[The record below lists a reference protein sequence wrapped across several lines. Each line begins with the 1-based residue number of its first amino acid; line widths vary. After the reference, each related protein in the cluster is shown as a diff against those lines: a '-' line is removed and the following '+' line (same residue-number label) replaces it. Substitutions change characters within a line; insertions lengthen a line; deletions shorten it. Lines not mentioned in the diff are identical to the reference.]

1 MKWRNVISAVL
12 QRPWRSDCPARGQS
26 CQQASAGECHTAP
39 PMKPKSQP
47 GGIVPLELLDRIN
60 ALMIRRKVLA
70 TALRCK
76 DVRQIDAELVRL
88 RNQILSRG
96 RCSDENRIKG

>member
-1 MKWRNVISAVL
+1 MCRNVVSAVL
-12 QRPWRSDCPARGQS
+12 RRPWRSGFLGCGQS

-39 PMKPKSQP
+39 PMRPKSQP
-47 GGIVPLELLDRIN
+47 GGMQPSELLDRIN

>member
-1 MKWRNVISAVL
+1 MKWRNVVSAVL
-12 QRPWRSDCPARGQS
+12 QRPWRLDSPAS
-26 CQQASAGECHTAP
+26 VTKSPKASAGECHTAP
-39 PMKPKSQP
+39 PMRPKSSPGVMQP
-47 GGIVPLELLDRIN
+47 SELLDRIN

-88 RNQILSRG
+88 RNQILSNG
-96 RCSDENRIKG
+96 VFSNE